1 MKNRLLSLFMAC
13 CMLFSS
19 MVFSPSA
26 VAADTLVQKDH
37 TGMYGAHLLSRTEIT
52 KKGDGSFDVTVDL
65 YTYYAVLKQNT
76 NLTSSTDD
84 FYVVDRDGRYLVELW
99 GGDGA
104 SVGAAKGGLGG
115 YVYGVMDLKVGDVL
129 YYTLGGAGTVS
140 AEPGKGGGANGGGG
154 AGDRGSTAVGGGGG
168 YSALFFY
175 ENGSEAER
183 FYDTYTD
190 QNGLLTGSVSE
201 ADRVSKYI
209 MIAGGG
215 GGAGTGSTTSA
226 SVSHAS
232 GGDGGHFGTT
242 SGTLDA
248 AEGYAVSGSFFSGV
262 GGGSTDGS
270 GEYAGQGGTYLPGK
284 VITTAWSLGKG
295 GQPNDWVGAQNKN
308 LIGGAG
314 GTGNYRGGG
323 GGAGF
328 AGGSGGVVSNVVLAT
343 GVGGGGGGSSFVF
356 RDDRLAMEL
365 QTDAMDYSIGRE
377 RPDQRAGDED
387 GALGGFFHIV
397 YLDEDDVSYLSDLNI
412 EFARTPFFNITAFE
426 AINTV
431 NGVPREPYEFIEV
444 DTPEE
449 RADKINIDHVSYSI
463 ADNSYAPIDENTP
476 AGALATPKFKIPKVS
491 LMPNR
496 TTGEDRDHLTIR
508 LTFTPKADFAGGN
521 NVPLFAGSVI
531 TAIPSDGNALHA
543 AGEIPMKNFCG
554 YVNVPLKLSP
564 APVNHTPQGLDP
576 EKMTHK
582 VSSLYVDRYADVR
595 GNYDAH
601 WQYCFLEEIGMHSV
615 TDELGNPVPVLKDDG
630 TDNTVS
636 PDETTRFFVELSATA
651 KTPTKSFAKL
661 GDPVT
666 SATFTGVSVIT
677 IAGSGM
683 ETLGQNMVVY
693 NKSLSYLDGQYVL
706 GLHVSSDSSGSI
718 QSEGS
723 MPKFNNVQ
731 YGGGIDQNGQTV
743 SRISTVSIPI
753 DGVYTVTLKGG
764 NGGMGGS
771 ASFTLLGANGGTGG
785 VGANLSATFYL
796 PVGTRLMF
804 YAGKNAADQTLTNKG
819 ALGGDP
825 SYVAVLDENGDIDY
839 YLMIAAGGPGGGGAG
854 ALWSD
859 GTNGT
864 QPTAIEASTKKLT
877 TEAALA
883 TYTGATGND
892 GGWGGSGKAG
902 TAGTS
907 YIYAAEK
914 DADGIELRESAS
926 LGNPGTLQAGGG
938 ASLTCDS
945 LGEALGGSEAQLGRY
960 VLDTAISKYFTVKD
974 VKLDV
979 TSGDKS
985 SASVTYDTQTYI
997 DKDTKT
1003 DGEDYV
1009 YSLVTANVSLS
1020 PVLLNAESE
1029 YKHVEFTVNIHLTP
1043 RAKFLGGND
1052 VKVIEPARDT
1062 TGLLTGMQLSL
1073 PGTEDYIGIGESRTL
1088 DYANVAIDPSLQIR
1102 EDDLTVQNK
1111 TYVYG
1116 DSLYMYDLVE
1126 SVTLPDL
1133 SGYTWEADY
1142 LKLIDPRE
1150 DATPIHVSQTTP
1162 FDIYAGAGP
1171 LYEDPYATTVG
1182 AVDALTDTGTAMVYT
1197 DFAATFDL
1205 THIEL
1210 GGVTLED
1217 GRDLIP
1223 FGSDGA
1229 GGYIAT
1235 NDYVFTLKTE
1245 ATGGDHHEHHL
1256 PKSITVTVGD
1266 TVLREGEGYTYDRG
1280 YDTDANHENHATEA
1294 KVTIY
1299 QEYITGNVHIT
1310 AAACEEHH
1318 TLYYVYQSAPG
1329 SEATATLQ
1337 LTSKHYSEYIDPQT
1351 DFAASG
1357 TALPAPDEHYKFV
1370 WDFGELDTHVD
1381 EEDGKTYHIMPKG
1394 EAWVTGSYVPKDYTV
1409 TVHYV
1414 LEDGTKAAESH
1425 SETFAYG
1432 SDYSIVSPAVSGF
1445 VPDMPTVTG
1454 TVNGD
1459 MEITVTFAKAEGVTI
1474 YYLYADGTTAADTV
1488 ELSFGKIESGVTVP
1502 SPNIVG
1508 YTPDKPALSVTAA
1521 DDAKTFTVTYAPNRY
1536 TLTFTVDGEVVE
1548 TRTVEYDSIYSYDP
1562 TSGSY
1567 VSFPTAVKLGFTFE
1581 GWKRGAITVRAGDT
1595 VKITADTTLE
1605 ASFKSL
1611 SFLITVHYVNDLGD
1625 TVHPSASASF
1635 DVGNSYFFDSPT
1647 VAGHEDADDISGI
1660 MPAQNLVF
1668 TVTYTRSSY
1677 TVTVHYETPSGAQK
1691 LESYRASVL
1700 HGDSYSVT
1708 SPSLNGYRPN
1718 LAVVEG
1724 VVNAAHV
1731 EITVTYYSTAISVDI
1746 SWGDMLFSYDLGN
1759 WDPQTHTYSGG
1770 SLTPLDG
1777 SNTVSVTNNTS
1788 GTRIAV
1794 GFKFIVSNEYPGIT
1808 GYYSSDAAGSKAI
1821 TGEVTLGTSQ
1831 DQKRTTAYFHLE
1843 DNESLGALALPNS
1856 FTAGNCTLTI
1866 REAN

>member
-1 MKNRLLSLFMAC
+1 MKKRFLSLFMAC
-13 CMLFSS
+13 CMLLGSV
-19 MVFSPSA
+19 VFSPTA
-26 VAADTLVQKDH
+26 VAADTLVHKDH

-129 YYTLGGAGTVS
+129 FYTLGGAGTVS

-175 ENGSEAER
+175 ENGSEANR
-183 FYDTYTD
+183 FYETYTD
-190 QNGLLTGSVSE
+190 SDGHLIGSVSE
-201 ADRVSKYI
+201 ADRVSKYA

-215 GGAGTGSTTSA
+215 GGAGTGSTTSE
-226 SVSHAS
+226 SVSHAN

-242 SGTLDA
+242 SGTLNA

-270 GEYAGQGGTYLPGK
+270 GEYAGKGGTYLPGK
-284 VITTAWSLGKG
+284 VVTTAWSIGKG
-295 GQPNDWVGAQNKN
+295 GQPNDWVGAQNQN

-356 RDDRLAMEL
+356 ADDRMATALS
-365 QTDAMDYSIGRE
+365 TDALDYAIGRE
-377 RPDQRAGDED
+377 RPDQRVGDED

-397 YLDEDDVSYLSDLNI
+397 YLDEDDVSYLSNLNV
-412 EFARTPFFNITAFE
+412 EFARTPFFNITAFV

-431 NGVPREPYEFIEV
+431 NGVPGAPYEFIEV
-444 DTPEE
+444 DTPEEE

-531 TAIPSDGNALHA
+531 TAVPSDGNALHA

-554 YVNVPLKLSP
+554 YVNVPLKLNP

-595 GNYDAH
+595 GNYDSH
-601 WQYCFLEEIGMHSV
+601 WQYCFLEEIGMHRV
-615 TDELGNPVPVLKDDG
+615 TDEFGNFVPLLKDDG

-651 KTPTKSFAKL
+651 KTPAKSFARL

-666 SATFTGVSVIT
+666 SSTFTGVSVIT

-683 ETLGQNMVVY
+683 DALGQNMLIY
-693 NKSLSYLDGQYVL
+693 NKSMTYADGEYVL
-706 GLHVSSDSSGSI
+706 GLHISSDSSGTI

-723 MPKFNNVQ
+723 KPKFNSVQ
-731 YGGGIDQNGQTV
+731 YGGGTTEDGQTV

-771 ASFTLLGANGGTGG
+771 TSFTLLGATGGKGG
-785 VGANLSATFYL
+785 VGANLTATFYL

-825 SYVAVLDENGDIDY
+825 SYVAVLDEVGNIDY

-854 ALWSD
+854 SLWSD
-859 GTNGT
+859 GSNGA
-864 QPTAIEASTKKLT
+864 QPTSIDRSDQKLT
-877 TEAALA
+877 TEAQLA
-883 TYTGATGND
+883 TYTGATGKD
-892 GGWGGSGKAG
+892 GGWGGSGAAG
-902 TAGTS
+902 ATGTS
-907 YIYAAEK
+907 YIYAPEK
-914 DADGIELRESAS
+914 DADGIKLRESSS
-926 LGNPGTLQAGGG
+926 LGNPGSLQAGGG

-945 LGEALGGSEAQLGRY
+945 LGEALDGSEAQLGRY
-960 VLDTAISKYFTVKD
+960 VLDTAISKYFTVEG
-974 VKLDV
+974 VTLDV
-979 TSGDKS
+979 TAGEE
-985 SASVTYDTQTYI
+985 ASVSYTTQAYI
-997 DKDTKT
+997 DRNTAT

-1009 YSLVTANVSLS
+1009 YTLVSPNVTVTPVPLS
-1020 PVLLNAESE
+1020 GEGN
-1029 YKHVEFTVNIHLTP
+1029 YKHVEFTVNIHLVP
-1043 RAKFLGGND
+1043 REHFLGGND
-1052 VKVIEPARDT
+1052 VKVIEPSKDL
-1062 TGLLTGMQLSL
+1062 TGLWTGMKISL
-1073 PGTEDYIGIGESRTL
+1073 PDSSDYIDVDESRTL
-1088 DYANVAIDPSLQIR
+1088 DYANVAIDPSLQMR
-1102 EDDLTVQNK
+1102 EDDLAVQNK

-1126 SVTLPDL
+1126 SVKLPDL

-1142 LKLIDPRE
+1142 LKWIDPSE

-1162 FDIYAGAGP
+1162 IDIYAGVGP
-1171 LYEDPYATTVG
+1171 LYEDPYASVVG
-1182 AVDALTDTGTAMVYT
+1182 AVHPLTVTKTATVYT

-1223 FGSDGA
+1223 FGPDGA
-1229 GGYIAT
+1229 GGYVAT
-1235 NDYVFTLKTE
+1235 DDYVFTLQTE
-1245 ATGGDHHEHHL
+1245 ETGDDHHEHHL
-1256 PKSITVTVGD
+1256 PKAITVTVGG
-1266 TVLREGEGYTYDRG
+1266 TVLKEGEGYVYDRG
-1280 YDTDANHENHATEA
+1280 YDTDTNHEDHSTVA
-1294 KVTIY
+1294 KVTVLR
-1299 QEYITGNVHIT
+1299 EYITGNVHVT

-1329 SEATATLQ
+1329 SEATTTLQ
-1337 LTSKHYSEYIDPQT
+1337 LTNKHYSEYVDPET
-1351 DFAASG
+1351 DFKAAK
-1357 TALPAPDEHYKFV
+1357 TPLPAPHEHYEFV
-1370 WDFGELDTHVD
+1370 WDFGELATHVD
-1381 EEDGKTYHIMPKG
+1381 EKDGKTYHVMPKG

-1414 LEDGTKAAESH
+1414 YADGTKAAESH
-1425 SETFAYG
+1425 SETFTYG
-1432 SDYSIVSPAVSGF
+1432 AEYGMVSPAVDGF
-1445 VPDMPTVTG
+1445 LPNLPTVSG

-1459 MEITVTFAKAEGVTI
+1459 KEITVTYTEAKGVTV
-1474 YYLYADGTTAADTV
+1474 YYLYADGTTAAATAELAFDEIEGGLTV
-1488 ELSFGKIESGVTVP
+1488 TSP
-1502 SPNIVG
+1502 SIFG
-1508 YTPDKPALSVTAA
+1508 YTPDVASITVSEAH
-1521 DDAKTFTVTYAPNRY
+1521 DGKTFTVTYSPNRY
-1536 TLTFTVDGEVVE
+1536 TLTFVADGEVIE
-1548 TRTVEYDSIYSYDP
+1548 TRTVEFDNIYSYDP

-1567 VSFPTAVKLGFTFE
+1567 APFPTAVKLGFTFE
-1581 GWKRGAITVRAGDT
+1581 GWKRGNITVKAGDT
-1595 VKITADTTLE
+1595 VKISADTTLE
-1605 ASFKSL
+1605 ASFKAL
-1611 SFLITVHYVNDLGD
+1611 SFLVTVHYVDDLGA
-1625 TVHPSASASF
+1625 TVHPSVSQSF
-1635 DVGNSYFFDSPT
+1635 NKGDPYTVSSPNLKGYLDV
-1647 VAGHEDADDISGI
+1647 DDVSGT

-1668 TVTYTRSSY
+1668 TVTYTRESY
-1677 TVTVHYETPSGAQK
+1677 TVTILYVTPTGTHSA
-1691 LESYRASVL
+1691 YRTSL
-1700 HGDSYSVT
+1700 RHGDSYSVT
-1708 SPSLNGYRPN
+1708 SPNLNGYQPN
-1718 LAVVEG
+1718 MAVVEG
-1724 VVNAAHV
+1724 TVNAADV
-1731 EITVTYYSTAISVDI
+1731 TVTVTYYNTAISVDI
-1746 SWGDMLFSYDLGN
+1746 SWGSMTFSYDPGL
-1759 WDPQTHTYSGG
+1759 WHPQTHTYSGG
-1770 SLTPLDG
+1770 SFTPQDG
-1777 SNTVSVTNNTS
+1777 SNTVSVTNNTVGKS
-1788 GTRIAV
+1788 INV
-1794 GFKFIVSNEYPGIT
+1794 GFEFIVSNTYPELT
-1808 GYYSSDAAGSKAI
+1808 GYYSSDAAGKTEI
-1821 TGEVTLGTSQ
+1821 TTKTLGTSNN
-1831 DQKRTTAYFHLE
+1831 KKSTTAYFHLSDPE
-1843 DNESLGALALPNS
+1843 NSLGSLALPDT
-1856 FTAGNCTLTI
+1856 FVAGTCTLTI
-1866 REAN
+1866 SEAG